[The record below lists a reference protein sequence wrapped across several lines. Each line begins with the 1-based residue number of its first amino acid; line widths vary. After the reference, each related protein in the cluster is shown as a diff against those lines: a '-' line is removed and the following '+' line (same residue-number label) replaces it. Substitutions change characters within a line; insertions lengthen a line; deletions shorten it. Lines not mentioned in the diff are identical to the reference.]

1 MESASNLDNRLPVST
16 GGSFLYFSFYILPS
30 PSSRPSPIGRKT
42 NGKNIWSA
50 KNKQKLQKKQA
61 FHTMRVEKGKEKTM
75 REELSR
81 RECQTH
87 TPQGVLIITEQKRS
101 FLSSN

>member
-16 GGSFLYFSFYILPS
+16 GGSFLYFSFYIL
-30 PSSRPSPIGRKT
+30 PSPIGRKT